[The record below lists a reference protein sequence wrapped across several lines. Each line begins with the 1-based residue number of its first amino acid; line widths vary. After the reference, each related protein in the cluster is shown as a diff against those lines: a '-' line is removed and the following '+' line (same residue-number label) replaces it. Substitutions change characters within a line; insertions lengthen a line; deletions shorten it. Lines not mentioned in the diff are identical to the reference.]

1 MWLPGWA
8 DGRMKLLQNFLKEG
22 GLMEADTLPKAL
34 VNMVEKYSQKVS
46 MRQKVFGLW
55 EEITWVQYLEKVKFV
70 ALGLNALG
78 IKKEDKVAI
87 IGENQPEWLYS
98 ALGIM
103 SSGGIFVGVYA
114 TNPAPECEYIID
126 HSGSVIYFC
135 EDEEQLDKALTFR
148 SNTPQ
153 LRKIIVW
160 DMEGL
165 RHFKD
170 PMLMSFDELLAL
182 GEKICLENPD
192 LFTRLVSQ
200 GKATD
205 IASIIYTSGTTGRP
219 KGAMLSHEGYLWVG
233 RQTSDVGNITH
244 NDETISFLPVCHVYE
259 QVFALMVHLTVGHI
273 INMAESPDTIM
284 RDLKDVSPTIFQA
297 VPRIW
302 EKYYSGIVLKMDDA
316 SWINRAAYKIAVN
329 IGSRYNE
336 TKLAGKIPPL
346 WLVFCYKLAY
356 LSVFWPLKRVLGFD
370 RLRLGNS
377 AAAPISH
384 KILKYFQSI
393 GIPVREGFGMTETTG
408 TTHMSDENNFKLGT
422 VGKALP
428 GTEVKIAEDGEI
440 LIRNKGIFKG
450 YYRDEETTKMALC
463 DGWLRTGDVGEVD
476 AEGYMKITDRKK
488 DLMITAGG
496 KNIAPQFIENLLKF
510 SPYIN
515 DAVIIADVRK
525 YVSAIIVIDEENVV
539 NYAQQKKI
547 QYTTFASL
555 TKAEEV
561 IALIQ
566 LEINNVNKELARVET
581 IKKFRIL
588 DKKLYTE
595 DGEVT
600 PTMKV
605 KRKYINE
612 HYKDLI
618 ESMYR
623 E

>member
-1 MWLPGWA
+1 
-8 DGRMKLLQNFLKEG
+8 
-22 GLMEADTLPKAL
+22 MEVDTLPKAL
-34 VNMVEKYSQKVS
+34 LNMVEKYSQKVS

-55 EEITWVQYLEKVKFV
+55 EDITWVQYLEKVKFV

-98 ALGIM
+98 AMGIM
-103 SSGGIFVGVYA
+103 SLGGIFVGVYP
-114 TNPAPECEYIID
+114 TNPVPECEYIIG
-126 HSGSVIYFC
+126 HSGSVIFFC

-170 PMLMSFDELLAL
+170 PMLMSFDEILAL
-182 GEKICLENPD
+182 GGKICLENPD

-200 GKATD
+200 GKTTD

-219 KGAMLSHEGYLWVG
+219 KGTMLSHEGYLWVG

-284 RDLKDVSPTIFQA
+284 RDLKDVSPTIFHA

-302 EKYYSGIVLKMDDA
+302 EKYYSGIVLRMGDA
-316 SWINRAAYKIAVN
+316 SWLNRAAYKIAVN

-356 LSVFWPLKRVLGFD
+356 LSVFWPLKRGLGFD
-370 RLRLGNS
+370 RLRHANS

-393 GIPVREGFGMTETTG
+393 GVPVHEGFGITEATG
-408 TTHMSDENNFKLGT
+408 TTHMSNEDNFKLGT

-428 GTEVKIAEDGEI
+428 ETEVKIAEDGEI

-450 YYRDEETTKMALC
+450 YYRDEETTKIALC
-463 DGWLRTGDVGEVD
+463 DGWLHTGDVGEVD

-515 DAVIIADVRK
+515 DAVIIADARK

-566 LEINNVNKELARVET
+566 SEINNVNKELARVET

-612 HYKDLI
+612 HNKDLI